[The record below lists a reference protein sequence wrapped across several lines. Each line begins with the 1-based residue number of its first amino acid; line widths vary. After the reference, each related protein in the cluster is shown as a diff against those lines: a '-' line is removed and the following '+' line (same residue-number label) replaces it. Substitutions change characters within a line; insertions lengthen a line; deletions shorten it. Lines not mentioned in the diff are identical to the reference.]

1 MVQQMGDFPDD
12 VARRSDLDRRFT
24 IKCKGRVI
32 FLSLD
37 EIDWVEAAANYI
49 KLSVSGHSYRM
60 REAISR
66 LAERLD
72 SRQFVR
78 IHRSTIVNVQRIKAL
93 EPVNG
98 GEYIVILRDGKE
110 LSCSR
115 GYRAGL
121 KQFIGR
127 TL

>member
-1 MVQQMGDFPDD
+1 MQPMGVFPDD
-12 VARRSDLDRRFT
+12 VARRLDLDRRFT

-49 KLSVSGHSYRM
+49 KLSVSGQSYRM

>member
-1 MVQQMGDFPDD
+1 MDTVTENGGK
-12 VARRSDLDRRFT
+12 RLDSESRFT
-24 IKCKGRVI
+24 IKSGGRVV
-32 FLSLD
+32 FLTLD
-37 EIDWVEAAANYI
+37 EIDWIEAAANYI
-49 KLSVSGHSYRM
+49 KLSVSGQSYRI
-60 REAISR
+60 REAIGR

-72 SRQFVR
+72 SSQFVR
-78 IHRSTIVNVQRIKAL
+78 IHRSTIVNIRRIKAL
-93 EPVNG
+93 EPVNS

-121 KQFIGR
+121 QPFIGR

>member
-1 MVQQMGDFPDD
+1 MEATRQSIPQQDP
-12 VARRSDLDRRFT
+12 DRRVT
-24 IKCKGRVI
+24 IKSEGRVV

-49 KLSVSGHSYRM
+49 KVSVGGKPYRM
-60 REAISR
+60 REAIGR
-66 LAERLD
+66 LAQRLD
-72 SRQFVR
+72 TRQFVR
-78 IHRSTIVNVQRIKAL
+78 IHRSTIVNVHRIKAL
-93 EPVNG
+93 EPVNS

-115 GYRAGL
+115 GYRDGL
-121 KQFIGR
+121 QPFIGR

>member
-1 MVQQMGDFPDD
+1 MDSVTENAGQ
-12 VARRSDLDRRFT
+12 RSGFDSRFT
-24 IKCKGRVI
+24 IKSEGRVV

-37 EIDWVEAAANYI
+37 EIDWIEAAANYI
-49 KLSVSGHSYRM
+49 KLSVGGQPYRM

-66 LAERLD
+66 LAQRLD
-72 SRQFVR
+72 SSQFVR
-78 IHRSTIVNVQRIKAL
+78 IHRSTIVNVRRIKAL
-93 EPVNG
+93 EPVNS

-115 GYRAGL
+115 SYRAGL
-121 KQFIGR
+121 KPFIGR

>member
-1 MVQQMGDFPDD
+1 
-12 VARRSDLDRRFT
+12 
-24 IKCKGRVI
+24 
-32 FLSLD
+32 LSLD

-49 KLSVSGHSYRM
+49 KLSVCGQSYRM
-60 REAISR
+60 REAIGR
-66 LAERLD
+66 IAQRLD

-121 KQFIGR
+121 QQFIGR